1 MHAKFDAL
9 KRFEPMMR
17 NTNFPRSMNLLI
29 YDCVCASNASPAHV
43 FPVRSEMGN
52 EADDR
57 PLLDGVEGET
67 VVVVVDAE
75 RPIAGNSG

>member
-1 MHAKFDAL
+1 MIASVHPTPLPRMSF
-9 KRFEPMMR
+9 RF
-17 NTNFPRSMNLLI
+17 
-29 YDCVCASNASPAHV
+29 
-43 FPVRSEMGN
+43 RSEMEN